1 MIKDLLLLKGQS
13 YKKNFHHVTP
23 TIAKEK
29 EKEHTIAFPSLF
41 YDHYRVPN
49 VLKVLWSVL
58 PNHLT

>member
-13 YKKNFHHVTP
+13 YKKISPRYTYTF
-23 TIAKEK
+23 AKEK

>member
-13 YKKNFHHVTP
+13 YKNNFTTLH
-23 TIAKEK
+23 IAKEK